1 MRLACMTRIEGD
13 VEIETGPPI
22 DLFGK
27 NFFS

>member
-13 VEIETGPPI
+13 VEIETGPRI
-22 DLFGK
+22 DLFGE